1 MVSGGVSNILWGV
14 GMNIIGLYKFRDNA
28 QLETIVFLPSNC
40 LGVPVIFSLTDLN
53 DSIVFKKMKT

>member
-28 QLETIVFLPSNC
+28 QLETIVFFTIKL
-40 LGVPVIFSLTDLN
+40 LGGSCDFFPDRSQ
-53 DSIVFKKMKT
+53 